1 MTAPG
6 RTLLTFAVDIAMH
19 RDLEIAATA
28 HNRSIA
34 QEVETRLMALRLVE
48 ESLRILNTRECRNS
62 GEDQTLGEA

>member
-6 RTLLTFAVDIAMH
+6 RTLLTFAVDDAMR

-34 QEVETRLMALRLVE
+34 AEVETRLMCLRLVE
-48 ESLRILNTRECRNS
+48 ESLRILNAREGRNN